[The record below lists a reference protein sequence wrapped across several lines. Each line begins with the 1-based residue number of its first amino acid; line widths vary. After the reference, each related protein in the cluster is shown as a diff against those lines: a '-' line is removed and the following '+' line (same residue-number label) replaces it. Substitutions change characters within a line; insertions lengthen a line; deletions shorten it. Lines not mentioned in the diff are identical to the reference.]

1 MVSVM
6 SMPSL
11 SLSAC
16 RYKNALEALYAQHEE
31 RQRERVR
38 AIRAQ
43 GGQSSTAERVKHVR
57 HQTVPFTL
65 AASCLAFQL
74 TSASLL
80 RAFATCVSCSPAIMI
95 CCQPLAGMLL

>member
-11 SLSAC
+11 LLCAC
-16 RYKNALEALYAQHEE
+16 RYKSALEALYTQHEE

-57 HQTVPFTL
+57 HQTVPFTW
-65 AASCLAFQL
+65 AARCLAFQL
-74 TSASLL
+74 ISASLL
-80 RAFATCVSCSPAIMI
+80 RTFATCVTCSPATMI
-95 CCQPLAGMLL
+95 CCQPLAEMFL